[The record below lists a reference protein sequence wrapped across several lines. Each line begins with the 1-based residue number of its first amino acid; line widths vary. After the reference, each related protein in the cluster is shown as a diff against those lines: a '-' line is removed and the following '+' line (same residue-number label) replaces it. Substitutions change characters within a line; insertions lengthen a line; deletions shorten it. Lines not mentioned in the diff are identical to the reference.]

1 MWNNS
6 RLLHAIADA
15 LFLGA
20 AVFAV
25 WLAAQTALGSSLIPL
40 RTVTVTG
47 ALARVDADQLAAQIE
62 GRLRGNLFGVDLD
75 EARRALEAAPWV
87 RRATVRREWPDRL
100 VAHIEEHEVLARWS
114 DRKLVDIFGE
124 LFEGET
130 DAELPRLGGPPGTE
144 REVVRRYRTFRAV
157 LAALAVEPVEV
168 LLSARHAWQVKLA
181 NGLVLELGRDF
192 GRQPPEER
200 LARFVAT
207 YPRAAAQLNR
217 RLDYVDLRYPNGF
230 AIRTAEAAD
239 MKTTTKSMRP
249 NREGEGRGKPLA
261 IHRVAEARTNSS
273 EPGGLA
279 SMRKP

>member
-1 MWNNS
+1 VWNNS
-6 RLLHAIADA
+6 RLLDAVADA

-20 AVFAV
+20 AIFAV

-47 ALARVDADQLAAQIE
+47 ALEHVDANELAAQVE

-100 VAHIEEHEVLARWS
+100 VAHIEEHAVLARWS
-114 DRKLVDIFGE
+114 DGRLVDVDGE

-130 DAELPRLGGPPGTE
+130 EARLPQLGGPPGTE
-144 REVVRRYRTFRAV
+144 REVVRRYSTLRAV
-157 LAALAVEPVEV
+157 LAPLAVEPVRV
-168 LLSARHAWQVKLA
+168 LLSARHAWQVTLE

-200 LARFVAT
+200 LARFVGA
-207 YPRAAAQLNR
+207 YPRAAAELNR

-230 AIRTAEAAD
+230 AIRAAEAPET
-239 MKTTTKSMRP
+239 KTTTRSQRP
-249 NREGEGRGKPLA
+249 NREAATKGRPLTN
-261 IHRVAEARTNSS
+261 HRAAEARTNPS
-273 EPGGLA
+273 ESVALA